1 MKKFTPRNILLV
13 AKREILVRLQNKLF
27 LASMVL
33 IPLLFVGVYLFP
45 VLMMIFTSEEDL
57 TVEIYDPQQKTVKW
71 LEKETPLQ
79 FQIVPDEQE
88 FLQKRKKLPKHT
100 LLIKIPKDLSR
111 KQIHIVFYTHKALG
125 FKTETKIRKA
135 LEKALTYARLEEKNI
150 DINLYKDLEF
160 DLDIEQIKVGKK
172 EEKIHSG
179 IGQAIGFVSALL
191 MYFLLAG
198 YGGMLSNSIISEKR
212 NKIVEMLFS
221 AVKPM
226 ELLFGKITG
235 IALLSLLQYLTWG
248 VLFFVFSLGISLFL
262 PAEQMLKNS
271 PDTADIE
278 KIQSFSRVANIPV
291 ETSFIIVFLVL
302 FFLGFLMYASLFAA
316 VASIGDPDI
325 DAGKYTIIV
334 MIPMLI
340 AITSIGSIAANPD
353 TGFAVFLS
361 YFPLTAP
368 MIFPMRL
375 AMGSVGT
382 LETILVIAVLLL
394 ATFFFVYLGAKI
406 YKANLL
412 TNKFSWNFFRKS

>member
-412 TNKFSWNFFRKS
+412 TNKFAWNIFRKS